1 MIVKNIQ
8 FKFESS
14 ETSLPIDREHIEYM
28 SFDIDNAVWTMEED
42 KELNK
47 KVIANNSYI
56 ILFNSANYQLPEGLS
71 FFDRLKQRNDI
82 TDITIVYEDNTQDT
96 VYPPYVGTH
105 NGNLCQEVS
114 TDDDKL
120 VIKIG

>member
-1 MIVKNIQ
+1 MKVKNIQ

-14 ETSLPIDREHIEYM
+14 ETSPPIDKEHIESMYL
-28 SFDIDNAVWTMEED
+28 DIDNAVWTMEED

-47 KVIANNSYI
+47 KIIANNLYI
-56 ILFNSANYQLPEGLS
+56 ILFNSANYQLSEGLS
-71 FFDRLKQRNDI
+71 FFDRLKQFNDI
-82 TDITIVYEDNTQDT
+82 TDITIIYEDDTQDIIC
-96 VYPPYVGTH
+96 PPYVGTH
-105 NGNLCQEVS
+105 NGNLCQEVI